1 MKSYEKM
8 AEDVFSRIGEIE
20 TRKAQQRKTIGKVIT
35 PICCVCL
42 IALAGFGFSQFG
54 EEPPILVDDS
64 STPPI
69 LVGDSSNISVESYP
83 SEEPNENVIVIN
95 ELEEIPADQEMLFAL
110 HTKDR
115 IEMTPEELNE
125 YYGTNVFPTVPSDFT
140 LQEGYYGIYK
150 QEGGTGELYWDVNK
164 IQYSPER
171 VRRWIAVNV
180 QKGRVP
186 VDLMGVFNDP
196 EGKSVI
202 NNVEVGIGRMVDE
215 YADIYYAEFMY
226 KNVGFKICAES
237 VTEEEFISI
246 ISSLIA

>member
-20 TRKAQQRKTIGKVIT
+20 VKKAQQRKTIAKVVT

-54 EEPPILVDDS
+54 EEPPITIDDAVYPGIKD
-64 STPPI
+64 TF
-69 LVGDSSNISVESYP
+69 DESRG
-83 SEEPNENVIVIN
+83 EEPNKNIIVIN
-95 ELEEIPADQEMLFAL
+95 ELEEIPADQEMFFAL
-110 HTKDR
+110 FGKDF

-140 LQEGYYGIYK
+140 LQERNYGIYK
-150 QEGGTGELYWDVNK
+150 REGGTGELYWDGNR

-171 VRRWIAVNV
+171 ANRWIAVTV
-180 QKGRVP
+180 LKGRIP

-202 NNVEVGIGRMVDE
+202 NNVEVGIGRIVGE
-215 YADIYYAEFMY
+215 GYDIYYAEFMY
-226 KNVGFKICAES
+226 KNVGFKIGADS

>member
-8 AEDVFSRIGEIE
+8 AEDVFYRIGEIE
-20 TRKAQQRKTIGKVIT
+20 TKKTQQRKTVAKVVT

-54 EEPPILVDDS
+54 EKPPILVDNS
-64 STPPI
+64 SS
-69 LVGDSSNISVESYP
+69 VSVESYP
-83 SEEPNENVIVIN
+83 SEEPSKNVIVIN
-95 ELEEIPADQEMLFAL
+95 ELEEIPADSNYLFAL

-115 IEMTPEELNE
+115 IEMTPDELNE

-150 QEGGTGELYWDVNK
+150 REGGTGELYWDVNK

-171 VRRWIAVNV
+171 ARRWIAVNV
-180 QKGRVP
+180 QKGTIP
-186 VDLMGVFNDP
+186 VDLMGVFNNP

-202 NNVEVGIGRMVDE
+202 NNIEVGIGRIVGE
-215 YADIYYAEFMY
+215 NYDIYYAEFMY
-226 KNVGFKICAES
+226 KNVGFKIVAES

>member
-8 AEDVFSRIGEIE
+8 AEDVLTRIDEIE
-20 TRKAQQRKTIGKVIT
+20 TRKARQRKAIAKIAT

-42 IALAGFGFSQFG
+42 IALAGFGFSRFSEDPPTLIDDAIYPGIKDTFDESRG
-54 EEPPILVDDS
+54 EA
-64 STPPI
+64 
-69 LVGDSSNISVESYP
+69 
-83 SEEPNENVIVIN
+83 PNKNTIVIN
-95 ELEEIPADQEMLFAL
+95 ELEEIPADQEMFFAL
-110 HTKDR
+110 FGKDF

-140 LQEGYYGIYK
+140 KQDGAYGIYK
-150 QEGGTGELYWDVNK
+150 REGGTGELYWDGNK

-171 VRRWIAVNV
+171 ARRWIAVNV
-180 QKGRVP
+180 LKGRIP

-196 EGKSVI
+196 EEKSVI
-202 NNVEVGIGRMVDE
+202 NSVEVGIGRIVDE

-226 KNVGFKICAES
+226 KNVGFKICADS
-237 VTEEEFISI
+237 VTEEEFIQI

>member
-20 TRKAQQRKTIGKVIT
+20 LKKAQQRKTVAKVVT

-54 EEPPILVDDS
+54 EEPPTLIDDAVYPGIKD
-64 STPPI
+64 TF
-69 LVGDSSNISVESYP
+69 DESRG
-83 SEEPNENVIVIN
+83 EEPNKNIIVIN
-95 ELEEIPADQEMLFAL
+95 ELEEIPADSNHLFAL
-110 HTKDR
+110 WREDY
-115 IEMTPEELNE
+115 IEMTPDELNE
-125 YYGTNVFPTVPSDFT
+125 YYGTNVFPTVSSDFT

-150 QEGGTGELYWDVNK
+150 REGGTGELYWDVNK

-171 VRRWIAVNV
+171 ARRWIAVNV
-180 QKGRVP
+180 QKGTIP

-202 NNVEVGIGRMVDE
+202 NNIEVGIGRIVDE
-215 YADIYYAEFMY
+215 CADIYYAEFMY
-226 KNVGFKICAES
+226 KNVGFKIGAES

>member
-20 TRKAQQRKTIGKVIT
+20 TKRAKQRKTITKVIT

-54 EEPPILVDDS
+54 EKPP
-64 STPPI
+64 T

-83 SEEPNENVIVIN
+83 SETPNENVIVIN
-95 ELEEIPADQEMLFAL
+95 ELEDIPADQEMLFAL
-110 HTKDR
+110 WTEDF
-115 IEMTPEELNE
+115 IAMSPEELNE

-140 LQEGYYGIYK
+140 KQDGLYGIYK
-150 QEGGTGELYWDVNK
+150 REGGTGELYWDVNK

-171 VRRWIAVNV
+171 ARRWIAVNV

-202 NNVEVGIGRMVDE
+202 NNVEVGIGRKVDE

>member
-8 AEDVFSRIGEIE
+8 AEDVFTRIDEIE
-20 TRKAQQRKTIGKVIT
+20 TKRSIQRKTITKVVT

-54 EEPPILVDDS
+54 EKPPILVDDS
-64 STPPI
+64 S
-69 LVGDSSNISVESYP
+69 DASVEVYS
-83 SEEPNENVIVIN
+83 SEAQNENVIVIN

-115 IEMTPEELNE
+115 IEMTPDELNE

-140 LQEGYYGIYK
+140 LQEGFYGIYK
-150 QEGGTGELYWDVNK
+150 REGGKGELYWDVNK

-171 VRRWIAVNV
+171 ERRWIAVNV
-180 QKGRVP
+180 QKGSVP

-202 NNVEVGIGRMVDE
+202 NNVEVGIGRIVDE

-226 KNVGFKICAES
+226 KNVGFKIGAES
-237 VTEEEFISI
+237 VTEEEFVSI
-246 ISSLIA
+246 IASLLD

>member
-54 EEPPILVDDS
+54 EEPPILV
-64 STPPI
+64 
-69 LVGDSSNISVESYP
+69 GDSSNISVESYP
-83 SEEPNENVIVIN
+83 SEEPNENIIVIN
-95 ELEEIPADQEMLFAL
+95 ELEDIPADQKMLFAL
-110 HTKDR
+110 HTKDH

-150 QEGGTGELYWDVNK
+150 REGGTGELYWDVNK

-171 VRRWIAVNV
+171 VRRWIAVSV
-180 QKGRVP
+180 QKGSVP

-202 NNVEVGIGRMVDE
+202 NNVEVGIGRKVDE

-226 KNVGFKICAES
+226 KNVGFKIVAES

>member
-20 TRKAQQRKTIGKVIT
+20 VKKTRQRKTIAKVVT

-54 EEPPILVDDS
+54 EEPPILVDN
-64 STPPI
+64 
-69 LVGDSSNISVESYP
+69 SSNVSVESYP

-95 ELEEIPADQEMLFAL
+95 ELEDIPADSNYLFAL
-110 HTKDR
+110 CREDY
-115 IEMTPEELNE
+115 IEMTPDELNE

-140 LQEGYYGIYK
+140 MQDKPYGIYK
-150 QEGGTGELYWDVNK
+150 REGGTGELYWDVNK

-171 VRRWIAVNV
+171 ARRWIAVNV
-180 QKGRVP
+180 QKGTIP
-186 VDLMGVFNDP
+186 VDLMGVFNNP

-202 NNVEVGIGRMVDE
+202 NNVEVGIGRIVGE
-215 YADIYYAEFMY
+215 NYDIYYAEFMY
-226 KNVGFKICAES
+226 KNVGFKIGADS

>member
-20 TRKAQQRKTIGKVIT
+20 TKKANQRKTIAKVVT

-54 EEPPILVDDS
+54 EEPPILVDN
-64 STPPI
+64 
-69 LVGDSSNISVESYP
+69 SSNVSVESYP

-95 ELEEIPADQEMLFAL
+95 ELEDIPADSNYLFAL

-140 LQEGYYGIYK
+140 LQEGFYGIYK

-171 VRRWIAVNV
+171 ARRWIAVNV
-180 QKGRVP
+180 QKGTIP
-186 VDLMGVFNDP
+186 VDLIGVFNNP

-202 NNVEVGIGRMVDE
+202 NNVEVGIGRISDE
-215 YADIYYAEFMY
+215 YANIYYAEFMY

>member
-1 MKSYEKM
+1 MKSYKKM
-8 AEDVFSRIGEIE
+8 AEDVFTRIGEIE
-20 TRKAQQRKTIGKVIT
+20 TRKAKQRKTVAKVVT

-42 IALAGFGFSQFG
+42 IALAGFGISQFSEDPPTLIDDAIYPGIKDTFDESRG
-54 EEPPILVDDS
+54 EA
-64 STPPI
+64 
-69 LVGDSSNISVESYP
+69 
-83 SEEPNENVIVIN
+83 PNKNTIVIN

-150 QEGGTGELYWDVNK
+150 REGGKGELYWDVNK

-171 VRRWIAVNV
+171 ERRWIAVNV
-180 QKGRVP
+180 QKGSIP

-202 NNVEVGIGRMVDE
+202 NNVEVGIGRIVDE

-226 KNVGFKICAES
+226 KNVGFKICADS
-237 VTEEEFISI
+237 VTEEEFVTVIA
-246 ISSLIA
+246 SLLD

>member
-8 AEDVFSRIGEIE
+8 AEDVFTRIDEIE
-20 TRKAQQRKTIGKVIT
+20 TKRSIQRKTITKVVT

-54 EEPPILVDDS
+54 EEPPILVD
-64 STPPI
+64 
-69 LVGDSSNISVESYP
+69 DSSNISVESYP

-95 ELEEIPADQEMLFAL
+95 ELEEIPADQKMLFAL

-150 QEGGTGELYWDVNK
+150 REGGTGDLYWDGNK

-171 VRRWIAVNV
+171 ARRWIAVNV
-180 QKGRVP
+180 HKGRIP
-186 VDLMGVFNDP
+186 VDLMGVFNNP

-226 KNVGFKICAES
+226 KNVGFKICADS
-237 VTEEEFISI
+237 VTEEEFIQI

>member
-20 TRKAQQRKTIGKVIT
+20 LKKAQQRKTVAKVVT

-54 EEPPILVDDS
+54 EKPPTLVDN
-64 STPPI
+64 
-69 LVGDSSNISVESYP
+69 SSNVSVESYP
-83 SEEPNENVIVIN
+83 SEEPSKNAIVIN
-95 ELEEIPADQEMLFAL
+95 ELEEIPADSNYLFAL

-115 IEMTPEELNE
+115 IEMTPEKLNE

-140 LQEGYYGIYK
+140 LQERDYVIYK
-150 QEGGTGELYWDVNK
+150 REGGTGELYWDVNK

-171 VRRWIAVNV
+171 ARRWIAVNV
-180 QKGRVP
+180 QKGTIP

-202 NNVEVGIGRMVDE
+202 NNVEVGIGRIVDE
-215 YADIYYAEFMY
+215 CADIYYAEFMY

-237 VTEEEFISI
+237 VTEEEFINI

>member
-20 TRKAQQRKTIGKVIT
+20 VKKARQRKTIAKVVT

-54 EEPPILVDDS
+54 EEPPILVDN
-64 STPPI
+64 
-69 LVGDSSNISVESYP
+69 SSNVSVESYP

-95 ELEEIPADQEMLFAL
+95 ELEDIPADSNYLFAL

-140 LQEGYYGIYK
+140 LQEGFYGIYK

-171 VRRWIAVNV
+171 ARRWIAVNV
-180 QKGRVP
+180 QKGTIP
-186 VDLMGVFNDP
+186 VDLIGVFNNP

-202 NNVEVGIGRMVDE
+202 NNVEVGIGRIVDK

>member
-20 TRKAQQRKTIGKVIT
+20 VKKAQQRKTVAKVMT

-54 EEPPILVDDS
+54 EEPPILVDN
-64 STPPI
+64 
-69 LVGDSSNISVESYP
+69 SSNVSVESYP

-95 ELEEIPADQEMLFAL
+95 ELEDIPADSNHLFAL

-115 IEMTPEELNE
+115 IEMTPDELNE

-140 LQEGYYGIYK
+140 LQEGFYGIYK
-150 QEGGTGELYWDVNK
+150 REGGTGELYWDVNK

-171 VRRWIAVNV
+171 ARRWIAVNV
-180 QKGRVP
+180 QKGTIP

-202 NNVEVGIGRMVDE
+202 NNVEVGIGRISDE

-226 KNVGFKICAES
+226 KSVGFKIGAES
-237 VTEEEFISI
+237 VTEDEFISI

>member
-20 TRKAQQRKTIGKVIT
+20 VKKSQQRKTVAKVMT

-54 EEPPILVDDS
+54 EEPPILVDN
-64 STPPI
+64 
-69 LVGDSSNISVESYP
+69 SSNVSVESYP
-83 SEEPNENVIVIN
+83 SEEPSKNVIVIN
-95 ELEEIPADQEMLFAL
+95 ELEDIPADSNYLFAL

-115 IEMTPEELNE
+115 IEMTPDELNE

-140 LQEGYYGIYK
+140 LQEGFYGIYK
-150 QEGGTGELYWDVNK
+150 HEGGTGELYWDGNK

-171 VRRWIAVNV
+171 ARRWIAVNV
-180 QKGRVP
+180 QKGTIP
-186 VDLMGVFNDP
+186 VDFMGVFNDP

-202 NNVEVGIGRMVDE
+202 NNVEVGIGRKVDE

-226 KNVGFKICAES
+226 KNVGFKICADS
-237 VTEEEFISI
+237 VTEEEFVTI
-246 ISSLIA
+246 IASLLKD

>member
-8 AEDVFSRIGEIE
+8 AEDVFSRIEEIE
-20 TRKAQQRKTIGKVIT
+20 TRKAQQRKTFAKVIT

-54 EEPPILVDDS
+54 EEPPTLVD
-64 STPPI
+64 
-69 LVGDSSNISVESYP
+69 DSSNISVESYP
-83 SEEPNENVIVIN
+83 SKAPNENVIVIN
-95 ELEEIPADQEMLFAL
+95 ELEDIPADQEMLFAL
-110 HTKDR
+110 WGKDF
-115 IEMTPEELNE
+115 IAMTPEELNE
-125 YYGTNVFPTVPSDFT
+125 YYGTNVFPTVPSDFVK
-140 LQEGYYGIYK
+140 QDGAYGIYK
-150 QEGGTGELYWDVNK
+150 REGGTGELYWDVNK

-171 VRRWIAVNV
+171 ARRWIVVNV
-180 QKGRVP
+180 QKGTIP

-202 NNVEVGIGRMVDE
+202 NNVEVGIGRIVDE

-226 KNVGFKICAES
+226 KNVGFKIGAES